1 MVSVGNPRK
10 HTGYSCCVH
19 LLSEDYL
26 NPIHKDIVVTE
37 SGLRQQQHS
46 AGGGGGSNTLGSH
59 SQYYITEID
68 PMELGIQMSHQVEP
82 SEEEVL
88 FSDDFNLNYFG
99 YNPGSDI
106 VA

>member
-1 MVSVGNPRK
+1 M
-10 HTGYSCCVH
+10 
-19 LLSEDYL
+19 
-26 NPIHKDIVVTE
+26 
-37 SGLRQQQHS
+37 RQQQHS
-46 AGGGGGSNTLGSH
+46 AGGGGSSTLGSGGTLSH

>member
-1 MVSVGNPRK
+1 MAFRSQYFFSN
-10 HTGYSCCVH
+10 S
-19 LLSEDYL
+19 LEDYL
-26 NPIHKDIVVTE
+26 NPIHKDVVVTE
-37 SGLRQQQHS
+37 SGLRQHHGHNL
-46 AGGGGGSNTLGSH
+46 AGSGSGNMSN

-88 FSDDFNLNYFG
+88 FSDEFNLNYFG

>member
-1 MVSVGNPRK
+1 MAAFLP
-10 HTGYSCCVH
+10 
-19 LLSEDYL
+19 EDYL
-26 NPIHKDIVVTE
+26 NPIHKDVVVTE
-37 SGLRQQQHS
+37 SGLRQHQHQHQHQQQHQQQLHS
-46 AGGGGGSNTLGSH
+46 GSSSSLLAGSLGN

>member
-1 MVSVGNPRK
+1 V
-10 HTGYSCCVH
+10 
-19 LLSEDYL
+19 
-26 NPIHKDIVVTE
+26 VVTE
-37 SGLRQQQHS
+37 SVLRQQHGTNL
-46 AGGGGGSNTLGSH
+46 GGGNNNQNNQMGGNSH
-59 SQYYITEID
+59 MGGGNSQYYITEID

-88 FSDDFNLNYFG
+88 FSDEFNLNYFG

>member
-1 MVSVGNPRK
+1 M
-10 HTGYSCCVH
+10 HF
-19 LLSEDYL
+19 LSEDYL

-37 SGLRQQQHS
+37 SGLRQHQQQHS
-46 AGGGGGSNTLGSH
+46 VGGSSNTLGGSH